1 MITLFSE
8 KRIKCFL
15 VAMQPI
21 AIAGEH
27 NGRGGDC
34 VGRPLLPPR
43 CPSAPARPGKGQPT
57 LRQNNPELRR
67 LETNLMNNA

>member
-1 MITLFSE
+1 MTAKNVNF
-8 KRIKCFL
+8 
-15 VAMQPI
+15 PI
-21 AIAGEH
+21 CQIANAGEH
-27 NGRGGDC
+27 YGWSGDG